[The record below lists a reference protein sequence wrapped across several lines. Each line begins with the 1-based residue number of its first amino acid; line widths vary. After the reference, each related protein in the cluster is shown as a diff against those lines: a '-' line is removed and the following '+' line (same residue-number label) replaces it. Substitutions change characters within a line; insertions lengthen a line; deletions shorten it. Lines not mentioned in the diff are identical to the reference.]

1 MAIPPAFKAGTTAL
15 VRAAARPSVTE
26 LPLPDFD
33 DRSFRAE
40 ELEEVTTG
48 RLAWIRSIWHDP
60 GIAQALR
67 HASPVLAAE
76 VEALEGAKS
85 PSTREVR
92 RLGVSVA
99 RYLLRALHRPTPF
112 GLFAGVT
119 TATFDA
125 EPHSRWGQN
134 HVVVA
139 RAGAEWVGRL
149 IEQLER
155 SGELLPLLSVVV
167 NNTTFE
173 RDGSLVVPYQD
184 DGPTGQRRAVEASV
198 ELSAPVRLILRA
210 ADAPIRIGEL
220 SEKLMAEFPAVAA
233 ERVKRLLAGLVRRR
247 VLITNLHAP
256 ATETDAL
263 GYLVTRL
270 DGVRAEDIRLLAPV
284 VRELR
289 AVHAGLEQ
297 CGTTEGRDAVATR
310 MRDLVP
316 GLRRHPLA
324 LDLRL
329 DATVVLP
336 DLVAREVERAATILT
351 RLCARPYGTEP
362 WNEYHQRF
370 YERFGVGTMVP
381 LMEVVADS
389 GVGYPDGYPGRP
401 TDEGRRRLSPRDD
414 VLLRL
419 AQAAAL
425 DGRDEV
431 VLTDETVAALDRG
444 PQEPRVPSHLEV
456 SVRLHA
462 ASLAEVRR
470 GRFTVELTSVSRGS
484 GVTVGRFLGVLPR
497 AQRKRLHEELAD
509 LPTADDGTVAAQ
521 LSFPALLPD
530 TAHVTRTPRVLPL
543 VISLQEHRAPDAAV
557 LTPADLALAC
567 DGRRMYL
574 AAPSRGV
581 RVEAV
586 GMNALNLAEH
596 TPPLARLITEVSRA
610 QNAQVT
616 RFDWGAAAS
625 MPFLP
630 RLRYGRIVLVAARWR
645 LEAGDLPDRH
655 RPGADWDAALSGWR
669 ERRRLP
675 QHVYLVQD
683 DRRLPLDL
691 DEPGHRSLLRQHLDR
706 AGTALLTEAALP
718 GADGWSGGRAHEIA
732 VPLKAVW
739 PPAWPALPTPTTA
752 RALSP
757 AQIQTPATS
766 PMLLVALYGD
776 PRRQDAL
783 LARHVPDLMRRLGSP
798 PWWYVRFRDPWQ
810 HLRLRIALPD
820 PGDFAGTTRAVSAWA
835 DELRTAG
842 LLADLRYPTSYRE
855 TGRWGSGPAWD
866 AAEAVFRA
874 DSLATV
880 AQLAQPARP
889 ARRTLVA
896 AHFFAIAS
904 ALLGSPDA
912 GARWLIDHIEPTAPN
927 PVPRSQFTDAVR
939 LADPR
944 GDWAALRSAPGGA
957 AIVDAWAERTAA
969 LAAYGPHLSGPHAD
983 GIAVDGVLTS
993 LLHVHFVRHV
1003 AVDFPEEEVCL
1014 YLTRA
1019 AALAFTARAGRRP

>member
-15 VRAAARPSVTE
+15 VRAAARPSVTH
-26 LPLPDFD
+26 LPLPNFD

-40 ELEEVTTG
+40 GLEEVTTG

-76 VEALEGAKS
+76 VEALESASS

-92 RLGVSVA
+92 RVGVSVA

-125 EPHSRWGQN
+125 EPHARWGQN
-134 HVVVA
+134 HAVVA
-139 RAGAEWVGRL
+139 RASAEWVGRL
-149 IEQLER
+149 IEQFES

-184 DGPTGQRRAVEASV
+184 DGPTGQRRAVEAAV
-198 ELSAPVRLILRA
+198 ELSAPVRLTLRA

-220 SEKLMAEFPAVAA
+220 AEKLMAEFPAVAP

-263 GYLVTRL
+263 SHLVTQL
-270 DGVRAEDIRLLAPV
+270 NAVRAEDIRLLAPV

-324 LDLRL
+324 LDLCL

-401 TDEGRRRLSPRDD
+401 TGEGRRRLSPRDD

-444 PQEPRVPSHLEV
+444 PQEPRIPSHLEV

-484 GVTVGRFLGVLPR
+484 GVTVGRFLGVLPH
-497 AQRKRLHEELAD
+497 AQRKRLQEELAD

-543 VISLQEHRAPDAAV
+543 VISMQEHRAPDAAV

-706 AGTALLTEAALP
+706 AGTALLTEAAPP
-718 GADGWSGGRAHEIA
+718 GADGWTGGRAHEIA
-732 VPLKAVW
+732 VPLKAVR

-752 RALSP
+752 RTLSP

-798 PWWYVRFRDPWQ
+798 RWWYVRFRDPRQ

-820 PGDFAGTTRAVSAWA
+820 PGDFADTTRAVSAWA

-889 ARRTLVA
+889 AQRTLVA

-912 GARWLIDHIEPTAPN
+912 GARWLIDHIEPTTPN
-927 PVPRSQFTDAVR
+927 PVPRSQFNDAVR

-957 AIVDAWAERTAA
+957 AIVDAWTERTAA

-1014 YLTRA
+1014 YLARA
-1019 AALAFTARAGRRP
+1019 AALAFAARAGRRP

>member
-15 VRAAARPSVTE
+15 VRAAARPSVTQ

-67 HASPVLAAE
+67 HASPALAAE
-76 VEALEGAKS
+76 VEALEGANS

-92 RLGVSVA
+92 RVGVSVA

-125 EPHSRWGQN
+125 EPHARWGQN
-134 HVVVA
+134 HAVVA
-139 RAGAEWVGRL
+139 RAGAEWVARL

-184 DGPTGQRRAVEASV
+184 DGPTGQRRAVDASV

-220 SEKLMAEFPAVAA
+220 AEKLMAEFPAVAP

-263 GYLVTRL
+263 GHLVTQL
-270 DGVRAEDIRLLAPV
+270 DAVRAEDIRLLAPV

-310 MRDLVP
+310 MHDLVP

-324 LDLRL
+324 LDLCL

-362 WNEYHQRF
+362 WNECHQRF

-401 TDEGRRRLSPRDD
+401 TGEGRRRLSPRDD

-431 VLTDETVAALDRG
+431 VLTDEIVAALDRG
-444 PQEPRVPSHLEV
+444 PQEPRIPCHLEV
-456 SVRLHA
+456 GVRLHA

-470 GRFTVELTSVSRGS
+470 GRFTVELTSVSRGA
-484 GVTVGRFLGVLPR
+484 GVTAGRFLSVLPATQRECLR
-497 AQRKRLHEELAD
+497 AELAD
-509 LPTADDGTVAAQ
+509 LPTADEGTVAAQ

-543 VISLQEHRAPDAAV
+543 VISLQEHRAPDATV
-557 LTPADLALAC
+557 LSPTDLAVAC

-596 TPPLARLITEVSRA
+596 TPPMARLITEVSRA

-616 RFDWGAAAS
+616 RFDWGAAAA

-645 LEAGDLPDRH
+645 LEADDLPNR
-655 RPGADWDAALSGWR
+655 RCPGADWDAALSGWR

-675 QHVYLVQD
+675 QHVHLVQD

-706 AGTALLTEAALP
+706 TGTALLTEAAPP

-732 VPLKAVW
+732 VPLKAVR

-752 RALSP
+752 RTLSP

-766 PMLLVALYGD
+766 PVLLVALYGD
-776 PRRQDAL
+776 PRRQDAML
-783 LARHVPDLMRRLGSP
+783 TRHVPDLMRRLGSP
-798 PWWYVRFRDPWQ
+798 RWWYVRFRNPQQ

-820 PGDFAGTTRAVSAWA
+820 PGDFADTTHAVSAWA

-880 AQLAQPARP
+880 AQLAQPVRP
-889 ARRTLVA
+889 AQRTLVA

-904 ALLGSPDA
+904 ALLGSPDV
-912 GARWLIDHIEPTAPN
+912 GARWLIDRIEPTAPK
-927 PVPRSQFTDAVR
+927 PVARSQFTDAVR

-957 AIVDAWAERTAA
+957 AIVDAWTERTAA

-1014 YLTRA
+1014 YLARA
-1019 AALAFTARAGRRP
+1019 AALAFTARARRRP

>member
-1 MAIPPAFKAGTTAL
+1 M
-15 VRAAARPSVTE
+15 
-26 LPLPDFD
+26 
-33 DRSFRAE
+33 
-40 ELEEVTTG
+40 EEVTTG

-76 VEALEGAKS
+76 VEALESASS
-85 PSTREVR
+85 PSPREVR
-92 RLGVSVA
+92 RVGVSVA

-134 HVVVA
+134 HLVVA

-184 DGPTGQRRAVEASV
+184 DGPIGQRRAVEVSV

-220 SEKLMAEFPAVAA
+220 AEKLMAEFPAVAP

-256 ATETDAL
+256 TTETDAL
-263 GYLVTRL
+263 GHLVTQL
-270 DGVRAEDIRLLAPV
+270 DAVRAEDIRLLAPV

-324 LDLRL
+324 LDLCL

-431 VLTDETVAALDRG
+431 LLTDETVAALDRG
-444 PQEPRVPSHLEV
+444 PQEPRIPSHLEV

-462 ASLAEVRR
+462 SSLAEVRR

-484 GVTVGRFLGVLPR
+484 GVTVGRFLGVLPH
-497 AQRKRLHEELAD
+497 AQRNRLHEELAD

-557 LTPADLALAC
+557 FTPADLALAC

-616 RFDWGAAAS
+616 RFDWGAAAA

-655 RPGADWDAALSGWR
+655 CPGADWGAALSGWR
-669 ERRRLP
+669 DRRRLP

-691 DEPGHRSLLRQHLDR
+691 NEPGHRSLLRQHLDR
-706 AGTALLTEAALP
+706 AGTALLTEAAPP
-718 GADGWSGGRAHEIA
+718 GADGWTGGRAHEIA
-732 VPLKAVW
+732 VPLQAVR

-776 PRRQDAL
+776 PRRQNVL

-798 PWWYVRFRDPWQ
+798 PWWYVRFRDPRQ

-820 PGDFAGTTRAVSAWA
+820 PGDFADTTQAVSAWG

-880 AQLAQPARP
+880 AQLAQPVRP
-889 ARRTLVA
+889 AQRTLVA

-957 AIVDAWAERTAA
+957 VIVDAWAERTAA

-1014 YLTRA
+1014 YLARA

>member
-15 VRAAARPSVTE
+15 VRAAARPSVTQ

-40 ELEEVTTG
+40 ELEEATTG
-48 RLAWIRSIWHDP
+48 RLAWIRSIRHDP

-67 HASPVLAAE
+67 HASPVLAAD
-76 VEALEGAKS
+76 VEALESANS

-92 RLGVSVA
+92 RIGVSVA

-134 HVVVA
+134 HLVVA

-220 SEKLMAEFPAVAA
+220 AEKLMAEFPAVAA

-247 VLITNLHAP
+247 VLITNLHAR

-263 GYLVTRL
+263 GHLVTQL
-270 DGVRAEDIRLLAPV
+270 DAVRAEDIRLLAPV

-310 MRDLVP
+310 MRYLVP

-324 LDLRL
+324 LDLCL

-351 RLCARPYGTEP
+351 RICARPYGTEP

-401 TDEGRRRLSPRDD
+401 TGQGRLRLSPRDD

-444 PQEPRVPSHLEV
+444 PQEPRIPSHLEV
-456 SVRLHA
+456 GVRLHA
-462 ASLAEVRR
+462 ASLDEVRR
-470 GRFTVELTSVSRGS
+470 GRFTVELTSVSRGA
-484 GVTVGRFLGVLPR
+484 GVTIGRFLGVLPH

-509 LPTADDGTVAAQ
+509 LRTADDGTVAAQ

-557 LTPADLALAC
+557 LTPDLALAC

-645 LEAGDLPDRH
+645 LEATSPTVTAPARTGTRRCPAGGSAAACRSTCTSS
-655 RPGADWDAALSGWR
+655 RTTGAC
-669 ERRRLP
+669 
-675 QHVYLVQD
+675 
-683 DRRLPLDL
+683 
-691 DEPGHRSLLRQHLDR
+691 RS
-706 AGTALLTEAALP
+706 T
-718 GADGWSGGRAHEIA
+718 SM
-732 VPLKAVW
+732 
-739 PPAWPALPTPTTA
+739 
-752 RALSP
+752 SP
-757 AQIQTPATS
+757 ATGACCASTS
-766 PMLLVALYGD
+766 
-776 PRRQDAL
+776 
-783 LARHVPDLMRRLGSP
+783 
-798 PWWYVRFRDPWQ
+798 
-810 HLRLRIALPD
+810 
-820 PGDFAGTTRAVSAWA
+820 
-835 DELRTAG
+835 
-842 LLADLRYPTSYRE
+842 
-855 TGRWGSGPAWD
+855 
-866 AAEAVFRA
+866 
-874 DSLATV
+874 
-880 AQLAQPARP
+880 
-889 ARRTLVA
+889 
-896 AHFFAIAS
+896 
-904 ALLGSPDA
+904 
-912 GARWLIDHIEPTAPN
+912 TAP
-927 PVPRSQFTDAVR
+927 VR
-939 LADPR
+939 R
-944 GDWAALRSAPGGA
+944 
-957 AIVDAWAERTAA
+957 
-969 LAAYGPHLSGPHAD
+969 
-983 GIAVDGVLTS
+983 
-993 LLHVHFVRHV
+993 
-1003 AVDFPEEEVCL
+1003 C
-1014 YLTRA
+1014 
-1019 AALAFTARAGRRP
+1019 

>member
-1 MAIPPAFKAGTTAL
+1 MPPAFKAGTTAL

-76 VEALEGAKS
+76 VEALESANS
-85 PSTREVR
+85 PSAREVR
-92 RLGVSVA
+92 RVGVSVA

-134 HVVVA
+134 HEVVA
-139 RAGAEWVGRL
+139 RAGAEWAGRL

-198 ELSAPVRLILRA
+198 ELSAPVRRILRA

-220 SEKLMAEFPAVAA
+220 AEKLMAEFPAVAP

-263 GYLVTRL
+263 GHLVTQL
-270 DGVRAEDIRLLAPV
+270 DAVHAEDIRLLAPV

-324 LDLRL
+324 LDLCL

-401 TDEGRRRLSPRDD
+401 TGEGRRRLSPRDD

-431 VLTDETVAALDRG
+431 VLTDEIVAALDRG
-444 PQEPRVPSHLEV
+444 PQEPRIPCHLEV
-456 SVRLHA
+456 GVRLHA
-462 ASLAEVRR
+462 ATLAEVRR
-470 GRFTVELTSVSRGS
+470 GRFTVELTSVSRGA
-484 GVTVGRFLGVLPR
+484 GVTAGRFLSVLP
-497 AQRKRLHEELAD
+497 ATQRDCLQAELAD

-543 VISLQEHRAPDAAV
+543 VVSLQEHRAPDAAV
-557 LTPADLALAC
+557 LTPTDLALAC

-596 TPPLARLITEVSRA
+596 TLPLARLITEVSRA

-616 RFDWGAAAS
+616 RFDWGAAAA

-655 RPGADWDAALSGWR
+655 RPGSDWDAALSGWR
-669 ERRRLP
+669 EHRRLP

-706 AGTALLTEAALP
+706 AGTALLTEAAPP
-718 GADGWSGGRAHEIA
+718 GADGWTGGRAHEIA
-732 VPLKAVW
+732 VPLKAVR

-757 AQIQTPATS
+757 AQIQTPSTS

-783 LARHVPDLMRRLGSP
+783 LARHVPDLMRRLCSP
-798 PWWYVRFRDPWQ
+798 PWWYVRFRDPRQ

-820 PGDFAGTTRAVSAWA
+820 PGDFADTTHAVSAWA

-855 TGRWGSGPAWD
+855 TGRWGSGTAWD

-880 AQLAQPARP
+880 AQLAQPVRP
-889 ARRTLVA
+889 AQRTLVA

-904 ALLGSPDA
+904 ALLGGPDT

-944 GDWAALRSAPGGA
+944 DDWAALRSEPGGA

-969 LAAYGPHLSGPHAD
+969 LATYRPHLSGPHAD
-983 GIAVDGVLTS
+983 GIVVDGVLTS
-993 LLHVHFVRHV
+993 LLHVHFVRHI

-1014 YLTRA
+1014 YLARA
-1019 AALAFTARAGRRP
+1019 AALAFTARARRRP

>member
-1 MAIPPAFKAGTTAL
+1 MPPAFKADTTAL
-15 VRAAARPSVTE
+15 VRAAARPSVTQ

-76 VEALEGAKS
+76 VEVLESANS

-92 RLGVSVA
+92 RVGVSVA

-125 EPHSRWGQN
+125 EPHARWGQN

-173 RDGSLVVPYQD
+173 RDGSLFVPYQD

-220 SEKLMAEFPAVAA
+220 AEKLMAEFPAVAP

-263 GYLVTRL
+263 GHLVTQL
-270 DGVRAEDIRLLAPV
+270 DAVRAEDIHLLAPV

-324 LDLRL
+324 LDLCL

-336 DLVAREVERAATILT
+336 DLVAHEVERAATILT

-431 VLTDETVAALDRG
+431 VLTDETVSALDRG
-444 PQEPRVPSHLEV
+444 P
-456 SVRLHA
+456 
-462 ASLAEVRR
+462 
-470 GRFTVELTSVSRGS
+470 
-484 GVTVGRFLGVLPR
+484 
-497 AQRKRLHEELAD
+497 
-509 LPTADDGTVAAQ
+509 
-521 LSFPALLPD
+521 
-530 TAHVTRTPRVLPL
+530 
-543 VISLQEHRAPDAAV
+543 QEHRAPDAAV
-557 LTPADLALAC
+557 LTPADLAVAC

-596 TPPLARLITEVSRA
+596 TPPMARLITEVSRA

-616 RFDWGAAAS
+616 RFDWGAAAA

-645 LEAGDLPDRH
+645 LEADDLPDRH

-675 QHVYLVQD
+675 QHVLLVQD

-706 AGTALLTEAALP
+706 AGTALLTEAAPP

-732 VPLKAVW
+732 VPLKAVR

-752 RALSP
+752 RTLSP

-766 PMLLVALYGD
+766 PVILVALYGD
-776 PRRQDAL
+776 SRRQDAL
-783 LARHVPDLMRRLGSP
+783 LTRHVPDLMRRLGSP
-798 PWWYVRFRDPWQ
+798 RWWYVRFRDPQQ

-820 PGDFAGTTRAVSAWA
+820 PDDFADTTHTVSAWA

-874 DSLATV
+874 DSLATLV
-880 AQLAQPARP
+880 QLAQPVRP
-889 ARRTLVA
+889 AQRTLVA
-896 AHFFAIAS
+896 AHFFALAS
-904 ALLGSPDA
+904 ALLGGPDA
-912 GARWLIDHIEPTAPN
+912 GARWLIDHIEPTSPN

-944 GDWAALRSAPGGA
+944 GDWAALRAAPGGA

-1014 YLTRA
+1014 YLARA

>member
-1 MAIPPAFKAGTTAL
+1 MAIAPAFKAGTTAL
-15 VRAAARPSVTE
+15 VRAVARPPGTQ

-40 ELEEVTTG
+40 ELEEITAG
-48 RLAWIRSIWHDP
+48 RLAWILSVWQAPD
-60 GIAQALR
+60 IAPALR
-67 HASPVLAAE
+67 HASPALAAD
-76 VEALEGAKS
+76 VENLKS
-85 PSTREVR
+85 GGSASPRDVR
-92 RLGVSVA
+92 RIGLSVA
-99 RYLLRALHRPTPF
+99 RYLLRALDRPTPF

-119 TATFDA
+119 TATFEY
-125 EPHSRWGQN
+125 EPRIRWGQD
-134 HVVVA
+134 HSVVA
-139 RAGAEWVGRL
+139 RAGAEWVARL

-155 SGELLPLLSVVV
+155 SGELMPLLSVVV
-167 NNTTFE
+167 NNTVLE
-173 RDGSLVVPYQD
+173 RDGNLVVPYQD
-184 DGPTGQRRAVEASV
+184 DGSTGQRRAVEVSV

-220 SEKLMAEFPAVAA
+220 TEKLTAEFPAVAP
-233 ERVKRLLAGLVRRR
+233 ERVKRLLAVLVRRR
-247 VLITNLHAP
+247 VLITSLHAP
-256 ATETDAL
+256 VTEPDAL
-263 GYLVTRL
+263 GHLVTQL
-270 DGVRAEDIRLLAPV
+270 DAVRTEDIRLLAPI

-289 AVHAGLEQ
+289 AVHAGLGQ
-297 CGTTEGRDAVATR
+297 CGTEAGRDAVAAR

-329 DATVVLP
+329 DATAALP

-351 RLCARPYGTEP
+351 RLCARPYGTES
-362 WNEYHQRF
+362 WNDYHQRF

-381 LMEVVADS
+381 LLEVVADS
-389 GVGYPDGYPGRP
+389 GIGYPDGYPGRP
-401 TDEGRRRLSPRDD
+401 TGAGRRRLSPRDD

-431 VLTDETVAALDRG
+431 VLTDEIVAALERG
-444 PQEPRVPSHLEV
+444 PQEPRVPPHLEV
-456 SVRLHA
+456 GVRLHA
-462 ASLAEVRR
+462 ASLDEVRG
-470 GRFTVELTSVSRGS
+470 GRFTVEVVSAARGA
-484 GVTVGRFLGVLPR
+484 GVTSGRFLGVLPI
-497 AQRKRLHEELAD
+497 AQREQLQVELAD
-509 LPTADDGTVAAQ
+509 LPTADEGTVTAQ
-521 LSFPALLPD
+521 LSFPALLPH
-530 TAHVTRTPRVLPL
+530 TAHVTRAPRVLPL
-543 VISLQEHRAPDAAV
+543 VISLQEHRAPDASV
-557 LTPADLALAC
+557 LTPTDLAVAC

-574 AAPSRGV
+574 AVPGRGV

-596 TPPLARLITEVSRA
+596 TPPMARLITELSRA

-645 LEAGDLPDRH
+645 LEANDLPDRH
-655 RPGADWDAALSGWR
+655 RPGADWDAALSEWR

-675 QHVYLVQD
+675 RHVHLVQD

-706 AGTALLTEAALP
+706 TGTALLAESPPP
-718 GADGWSGGRAHEIA
+718 GADGWVGGRAHEIA
-732 VPLKAVW
+732 VPLKAVR

-752 RALSP
+752 RTLSP

-766 PMLLVALYGD
+766 PVLLVALYGD
-776 PRRQDAL
+776 PRRQNAL
-783 LARHVPDLMRRLGSP
+783 LTRHVPDLMRRLGSP
-798 PWWYVRFRDPWQ
+798 RWWYVRFRDPQQ
-810 HLRLRIALPD
+810 HLRLRITLPD
-820 PGDFAGTTRAVSAWA
+820 PDDFADTTHKVSAWA

-855 TGRWGSGPAWD
+855 TGRWGSGSAWD

-880 AQLAQPARP
+880 AQLAQPVRP
-889 ARRTLVA
+889 AQRSLVA

-904 ALLGSPDA
+904 VFLGGPDA
-912 GARWLIDHIEPTAPN
+912 GARWLIDHIEPTAPK

-969 LAAYGPHLSGPHAD
+969 LATYRLHLSGRHAD

-1003 AVDFPEEEVCL
+1003 AVDFLEEEICL
-1014 YLTRA
+1014 YLARA
-1019 AALAFTARAGRRP
+1019 AALAFTARTGRQS

>member
-76 VEALEGAKS
+76 VEVLESANS

-92 RLGVSVA
+92 RVGVSVA

-220 SEKLMAEFPAVAA
+220 SEKLMAEFPAVAP

-263 GYLVTRL
+263 GHLVTQL

-324 LDLRL
+324 LDLCL

-401 TDEGRRRLSPRDD
+401 TGEGRRRLSPRDD

-431 VLTDETVAALDRG
+431 VLTDEIVAALDRG
-444 PQEPRVPSHLEV
+444 PQEPRIPCHLEV
-456 SVRLHA
+456 GVRLHA
-462 ASLAEVRR
+462 ASLAEARR
-470 GRFTVELTSVSRGS
+470 GRFTVELTSVARGA
-484 GVTVGRFLGVLPR
+484 GVTVGRFLGVLPTV
-497 AQRKRLHEELAD
+497 QRERLHAELAD

-574 AAPSRGV
+574 AAPSRGL

-616 RFDWGAAAS
+616 RFDWGAAAA

-645 LEAGDLPDRH
+645 LEAGDLPNRH

-675 QHVYLVQD
+675 QHVHLVQG

-691 DEPGHRSLLRQHLDR
+691 DESGHRSLLRQHLDR
-706 AGTALLTEAALP
+706 TGTALLTEAAPP

-732 VPLKAVW
+732 VPLKAVR

-752 RALSP
+752 RTLSP
-757 AQIQTPATS
+757 AQIQTPAIS
-766 PMLLVALYGD
+766 PVLLVALYGD

-783 LARHVPDLMRRLGSP
+783 LTRHVPDLMRRLGSP
-798 PWWYVRFRDPWQ
+798 RWWYVRFRDPQQ

-820 PGDFAGTTRAVSAWA
+820 PEDFADTTHTVSAWA
-835 DELRTAG
+835 DELRTTG

-880 AQLAQPARP
+880 AQLAQPVRP
-889 ARRTLVA
+889 AQRTLVA

-939 LADPR
+939 LAAPR

-1014 YLTRA
+1014 YLARA

>member
-15 VRAAARPSVTE
+15 VRAAARPSVTQ

-40 ELEEVTTG
+40 ELEEATTG

-67 HASPVLAAE
+67 HANPVLAAE
-76 VEALEGAKS
+76 VEALEGAGS

-92 RLGVSVA
+92 RVGVSVA
-99 RYLLRALHRPTPF
+99 RYVLRALHRPTPF

-139 RAGAEWVGRL
+139 RAGAEWVARL

-198 ELSAPVRLILRA
+198 ELSTPVRLILRA

-220 SEKLMAEFPAVAA
+220 AEKLMAEFPAVAP

-263 GYLVTRL
+263 GHLVTQL
-270 DGVRAEDIRLLAPV
+270 DAVRAQDIRLLAPV

-297 CGTTEGRDAVATR
+297 CGTTGGRDAVATR

-324 LDLRL
+324 LDLCL

-351 RLCARPYGTEP
+351 RLCARPYGSEP

-431 VLTDETVAALDRG
+431 LLTDETVAALDRG
-444 PQEPRVPSHLEV
+444 PQEPRIPSHLEV

-484 GVTVGRFLGVLPR
+484 GVTVGRFLGVLPH

-509 LPTADDGTVAAQ
+509 LPTADEGTVAAQ

-574 AAPSRGV
+574 AAPSRGM

-706 AGTALLTEAALP
+706 AGTALLTEAAPP
-718 GADGWSGGRAHEIA
+718 GADGWTGGRAHEIA
-732 VPLKAVW
+732 VPLKAVR

-766 PMLLVALYGD
+766 STLLVALYGD

-798 PWWYVRFRDPWQ
+798 PWWYVRFRDPRQ

-820 PGDFAGTTRAVSAWA
+820 PGDFADTTHAVSAWA

-889 ARRTLVA
+889 AQRTLVA
-896 AHFFAIAS
+896 AHFFAIAY
-904 ALLGSPDA
+904 ALLGSPDT

-1014 YLTRA
+1014 YLARA

>member
-1 MAIPPAFKAGTTAL
+1 M
-15 VRAAARPSVTE
+15 
-26 LPLPDFD
+26 
-33 DRSFRAE
+33 E
-40 ELEEVTTG
+40 EATTG

-76 VEALEGAKS
+76 VEALESANS
-85 PSTREVR
+85 PSSREVR

-134 HVVVA
+134 HAVVA

-198 ELSAPVRLILRA
+198 ELSAPVRFILRA

-220 SEKLMAEFPAVAA
+220 AEKLMAEFPAVAP

-263 GYLVTRL
+263 GHLVTQL
-270 DGVRAEDIRLLAPV
+270 DAVRAEDIRLLAPV

-289 AVHAGLEQ
+289 AVHAGMEQ

-324 LDLRL
+324 LDLCL

-370 YERFGVGTMVP
+370 YERFGVGTV
-381 LMEVVADS
+381 
-389 GVGYPDGYPGRP
+389 
-401 TDEGRRRLSPRDD
+401 
-414 VLLRL
+414 
-419 AQAAAL
+419 AL

-444 PQEPRVPSHLEV
+444 PQEPRIPSHLEV

-484 GVTVGRFLGVLPR
+484 GVTVGRFLGVLPH

-509 LPTADDGTVAAQ
+509 LPTADDGTV
-521 LSFPALLPD
+521 
-530 TAHVTRTPRVLPL
+530 
-543 VISLQEHRAPDAAV
+543 
-557 LTPADLALAC
+557 
-567 DGRRMYL
+567 
-574 AAPSRGV
+574 
-581 RVEAV
+581 
-586 GMNALNLAEH
+586 
-596 TPPLARLITEVSRA
+596 
-610 QNAQVT
+610 
-616 RFDWGAAAS
+616 
-625 MPFLP
+625 
-630 RLRYGRIVLVAARWR
+630 
-645 LEAGDLPDRH
+645 
-655 RPGADWDAALSGWR
+655 
-669 ERRRLP
+669 
-675 QHVYLVQD
+675 
-683 DRRLPLDL
+683 
-691 DEPGHRSLLRQHLDR
+691 
-706 AGTALLTEAALP
+706 
-718 GADGWSGGRAHEIA
+718 
-732 VPLKAVW
+732 
-739 PPAWPALPTPTTA
+739 
-752 RALSP
+752 
-757 AQIQTPATS
+757 
-766 PMLLVALYGD
+766 
-776 PRRQDAL
+776 
-783 LARHVPDLMRRLGSP
+783 
-798 PWWYVRFRDPWQ
+798 
-810 HLRLRIALPD
+810 
-820 PGDFAGTTRAVSAWA
+820 
-835 DELRTAG
+835 
-842 LLADLRYPTSYRE
+842 
-855 TGRWGSGPAWD
+855 
-866 AAEAVFRA
+866 
-874 DSLATV
+874 
-880 AQLAQPARP
+880 
-889 ARRTLVA
+889 
-896 AHFFAIAS
+896 
-904 ALLGSPDA
+904 
-912 GARWLIDHIEPTAPN
+912 
-927 PVPRSQFTDAVR
+927 
-939 LADPR
+939 
-944 GDWAALRSAPGGA
+944 
-957 AIVDAWAERTAA
+957 
-969 LAAYGPHLSGPHAD
+969 
-983 GIAVDGVLTS
+983 
-993 LLHVHFVRHV
+993 
-1003 AVDFPEEEVCL
+1003 
-1014 YLTRA
+1014 
-1019 AALAFTARAGRRP
+1019 

>member
-1 MAIPPAFKAGTTAL
+1 M
-15 VRAAARPSVTE
+15 
-26 LPLPDFD
+26 
-33 DRSFRAE
+33 
-40 ELEEVTTG
+40 
-48 RLAWIRSIWHDP
+48 WHDP

-76 VEALEGAKS
+76 VEALESANS

-92 RLGVSVA
+92 RVGASVA

-167 NNTTFE
+167 SNTTFE

-220 SEKLMAEFPAVAA
+220 AEKLMTEFPAVAP

-263 GYLVTRL
+263 GHLVTEL

-284 VRELR
+284 VRELH

-324 LDLRL
+324 LDLCL

-336 DLVAREVERAATILT
+336 DPVAREVERAATILT

-401 TDEGRRRLSPRDD
+401 TGEGRRRLSPRDD

-444 PQEPRVPSHLEV
+444 PQEPRIPSHLEV
-456 SVRLHA
+456 GVRLHA
-462 ASLAEVRR
+462 ATLAEVRR
-470 GRFTVELTSVSRGS
+470 GRFTVELTSVARGA
-484 GVTVGRFLGVLPR
+484 GVTAGRFLSVLPA
-497 AQRKRLHEELAD
+497 AQRDCLRAEFTD
-509 LPTADDGTVAAQ
+509 LPTADEGTVAAQ

-543 VISLQEHRAPDAAV
+543 VISLQEHRAPDATV
-557 LTPADLALAC
+557 LSPTDLAVAC

-574 AAPSRGV
+574 AAPDRGL

-586 GMNALNLAEH
+586 GMHALNLAEH

-616 RFDWGAAAS
+616 RFDWGAAAA

-655 RPGADWDAALSGWR
+655 RTGADWGAALSGWR

-675 QHVYLVQD
+675 QHVHLVQD

-706 AGTALLTEAALP
+706 TGTALLTEAAPP

-732 VPLKAVW
+732 VPLKAVR
-739 PPAWPALPTPTTA
+739 PPAWPALPKPTTA
-752 RALSP
+752 RTLSP

-766 PMLLVALYGD
+766 PVLLVALYGD

-783 LARHVPDLMRRLGSP
+783 LTRHVPDLMRRLGSP
-798 PWWYVRFRDPWQ
+798 SWWYVRFRDPQQ

-820 PGDFAGTTRAVSAWA
+820 PEDFADTTHTVSAWA

-880 AQLAQPARP
+880 AQLAQPVRP
-889 ARRTLVA
+889 AQRTLVA

-904 ALLGSPDA
+904 ALLGSPDT

-927 PVPRSQFTDAVR
+927 PVLRSQFTDAVR

-944 GDWAALRSAPGGA
+944 DDWAALRSAPGGT

-969 LAAYGPHLSGPHAD
+969 LATYRPHLSGPHAD

-993 LLHVHFVRHV
+993 LLHVHFVRHI

-1014 YLTRA
+1014 YLARA
-1019 AALAFTARAGRRP
+1019 AALAFTARARRRA

>member
-15 VRAAARPSVTE
+15 VRAAARPSVTQI
-26 LPLPDFD
+26 PLPDFD

-76 VEALEGAKS
+76 VEALESANS
-85 PSTREVR
+85 PSSREVR
-92 RLGVSVA
+92 RVGVSVA

-125 EPHSRWGQN
+125 EPHARWGQN
-134 HVVVA
+134 HAVVA
-139 RAGAEWVGRL
+139 RAGAEWVARL

-210 ADAPIRIGEL
+210 ADAPIRTGEL
-220 SEKLMAEFPAVAA
+220 AEKLMAEFPAVAP

-263 GYLVTRL
+263 GHLVTQL
-270 DGVRAEDIRLLAPV
+270 DAVRAEDIRLLAPV

-297 CGTTEGRDAVATR
+297 CGTTEGQDALATR

-324 LDLRL
+324 LDLCL

-336 DLVAREVERAATILT
+336 DLVAHEVERAATILT

-401 TDEGRRRLSPRDD
+401 TSEGRRRLSPRDD

-444 PQEPRVPSHLEV
+444 PQEPRIPSHLEV

-470 GRFTVELTSVSRGS
+470 GRFTVELTSVSRGA
-484 GVTVGRFLGVLPR
+484 GVTAGRFLSVLPATQREGLR
-497 AQRKRLHEELAD
+497 AELAD
-509 LPTADDGTVAAQ
+509 LPTADEGTVAAQ

-530 TAHVTRTPRVLPL
+530 TAHVTRTQRVLPL

-630 RLRYGRIVLVAARWR
+630 RLRYGRIVLVAACWR

-655 RPGADWDAALSGWR
+655 RSGADWDAALSGWR

-706 AGTALLTEAALP
+706 AGTALLTEAVPP
-718 GADGWSGGRAHEIA
+718 GADGWTGGRAHEIA
-732 VPLKAVW
+732 VPLKAVR

-752 RALSP
+752 RTLSP

-783 LARHVPDLMRRLGSP
+783 LTRHVPDLMRRLGSP
-798 PWWYVRFRDPWQ
+798 PWWYVRFRDPRQ

-820 PGDFAGTTRAVSAWA
+820 PGDFADTTRAVSAWA

-842 LLADLRYPTSYRE
+842 LLADVRYPTSYRE

-880 AQLAQPARP
+880 AQLAQPVRP
-889 ARRTLVA
+889 AQRTLVA

-1003 AVDFPEEEVCL
+1003 AVDFSEEEVCL
-1014 YLTRA
+1014 YLARA
-1019 AALAFTARAGRRP
+1019 AALAFAARAGRRP

>member
-1 MAIPPAFKAGTTAL
+1 MAIPPAFKAGGTAL
-15 VRAAARPSVTE
+15 VRAAARPSVTQ

-76 VEALEGAKS
+76 VEALESASS
-85 PSTREVR
+85 PSPREVR
-92 RLGVSVA
+92 RVGVSVA

-134 HVVVA
+134 HLVVA

-173 RDGSLVVPYQD
+173 RDGILVVPYQD

-220 SEKLMAEFPAVAA
+220 AEKLMAEFPAVAP
-233 ERVKRLLAGLVRRR
+233 ERVKRLLAGMVRRR

-263 GYLVTRL
+263 GHLVTQL
-270 DGVRAEDIRLLAPV
+270 DAVRAEDIRLLAPV

-324 LDLRL
+324 LDLCL

-431 VLTDETVAALDRG
+431 LLTDETVAALDRG
-444 PQEPRVPSHLEV
+444 PQEPRIPSHLEV

-462 ASLAEVRR
+462 SSLAEVRR

-484 GVTVGRFLGVLPR
+484 GVTVGRFLGVLPH
-497 AQRKRLHEELAD
+497 AQRNRLHEELAD

-557 LTPADLALAC
+557 FTPADLALAC

-616 RFDWGAAAS
+616 RFDWGAAAA

-655 RPGADWDAALSGWR
+655 CPGADWDAALSGWR
-669 ERRRLP
+669 DRRRLP

-706 AGTALLTEAALP
+706 AGTALLTESAPP
-718 GADGWSGGRAHEIA
+718 GADGWTGGRAHEIA
-732 VPLKAVW
+732 VPLQAVR

-776 PRRQDAL
+776 PRRQNVL

-798 PWWYVRFRDPWQ
+798 PWWYVRFRDPRQ

-820 PGDFAGTTRAVSAWA
+820 PGDFADTTQAVSAWA

-880 AQLAQPARP
+880 AQLAQPVRP
-889 ARRTLVA
+889 AQRTLVA

-957 AIVDAWAERTAA
+957 VIVDAWAERTAA

-1014 YLTRA
+1014 YLARA

>member
-15 VRAAARPSVTE
+15 VRAAARPSVTQ

-40 ELEEVTTG
+40 ELEEATTG
-48 RLAWIRSIWHDP
+48 RLAWIRSIWHDL

-76 VEALEGAKS
+76 VEVLESANS

-92 RLGVSVA
+92 RVGVSVA

-139 RAGAEWVGRL
+139 RAGAEWVARL

-220 SEKLMAEFPAVAA
+220 AEKLMAEFPAVAP

-263 GYLVTRL
+263 GHLVTHL

-324 LDLRL
+324 LDLCL

-401 TDEGRRRLSPRDD
+401 TGEGRRRLSPRDD

-431 VLTDETVAALDRG
+431 VLTDEIVAALDRG
-444 PQEPRVPSHLEV
+444 PQEPRIPSHLEV
-456 SVRLHA
+456 GVRLQA

-470 GRFTVELTSVSRGS
+470 GRFTVEVTSVSRGA
-484 GVTVGRFLGVLPR
+484 GVTAGRFLSVLPATQRERLR
-497 AQRKRLHEELAD
+497 AELAD
-509 LPTADDGTVAAQ
+509 QPTADEGTVAAQ

-543 VISLQEHRAPDAAV
+543 VISLQEHRAPDASV
-557 LTPADLALAC
+557 LSPADLAVAC

-574 AAPSRGV
+574 AAPGRGL

-586 GMNALNLAEH
+586 GMHALNLAEH

-616 RFDWGAAAS
+616 RFDWGAAAA

-645 LEAGDLPDRH
+645 LEAGDLPNRH

-669 ERRRLP
+669 ERQRLP
-675 QHVYLVQD
+675 QHVLLVQD

-706 AGTALLTEAALP
+706 AGTALLTEAAPP
-718 GADGWSGGRAHEIA
+718 GADGWSEGRAHEIA
-732 VPLKAVW
+732 VPLKAVR

-752 RALSP
+752 RILSP

-766 PMLLVALYGD
+766 PVLLVALYGD

-783 LARHVPDLMRRLGSP
+783 LTRHVPDLMRRLGSP
-798 PWWYVRFRDPWQ
+798 RWWYVRFRDPQ
-810 HLRLRIALPD
+810 HHLRLRIALPD
-820 PGDFAGTTRAVSAWA
+820 PEDFADTTHTVSAWA

-866 AAEAVFRA
+866 AAETVFRA
-874 DSLATV
+874 DSVATV
-880 AQLAQPARP
+880 AQLAQPVRP
-889 ARRTLVA
+889 AQRTLVA

-969 LAAYGPHLSGPHAD
+969 LAGYGPHLSGPHAD

-1014 YLTRA
+1014 YLARA